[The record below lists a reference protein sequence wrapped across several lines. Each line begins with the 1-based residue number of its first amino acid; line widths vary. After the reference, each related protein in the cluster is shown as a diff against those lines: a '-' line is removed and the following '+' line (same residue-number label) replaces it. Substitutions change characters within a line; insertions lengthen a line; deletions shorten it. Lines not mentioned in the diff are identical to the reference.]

1 MKHKSVK
8 KKLYSGLL
16 LSVPLVSALL
26 SSLLLLMVS
35 SCLTDAH
42 EHYYRPTLD
51 NGGYTICRLK
61 KVEKVHESFRGRQQR
76 QYWCLYE
83 GANGSGGIEIMESI
97 DACPREIVCLYDPK
111 EKRITV
117 KDLLNSMKDAFK

>member
-111 EKRITV
+111 EKRVTI
-117 KDLLNSMKDAFK
+117 KDLMNAMKDAFK

>member
-1 MKHKSVK
+1 MKHKNGK

-16 LSVPLVSALL
+16 QSVPLVSVLL
-26 SSLLLLMVS
+26 SSLLLHTVS
-35 SCLTDAH
+35 GSWTDAH

-61 KVEKVHESFRGRQQR
+61 KVEKVHESFRGKKTR

-97 DACPREIVCLYDPK
+97 DACPRQIVCLYDPK
-111 EKRITV
+111 ERPPTITQMM
-117 KDLLNSMKDAFK
+117 NAMKEAFE

>member
-1 MKHKSVK
+1 
-8 KKLYSGLL
+8 
-16 LSVPLVSALL
+16 
-26 SSLLLLMVS
+26 
-35 SCLTDAH
+35 LTEGH
-42 EHYYRPTLD
+42 EHERRNTLE

-61 KVEKVHESFRGRQQR
+61 KVEKVHESFKGKKLR

-111 EKRITV
+111 EKPPTL
-117 KDLLNSMKDAFK
+117 KDMLNAMREAFK

>member
-1 MKHKSVK
+1 
-8 KKLYSGLL
+8 
-16 LSVPLVSALL
+16 
-26 SSLLLLMVS
+26 MVS